1 MAAVLIYASVILI
14 GLFAGA
20 SFALFAA
27 GVFPAKSGLAGS
39 ALSGVVLYVS
49 VLTGPEAP
57 GSGPAAVLTIFLA
70 AVFLSPVVRAHHPAL
85 AGRKYWRRLWLILL
99 HDRAASG
106 DGR

>member
-20 SFALFAA
+20 LFALFAA
-27 GVFPAKSGLAGS
+27 GIFPAKSGLVGS

-49 VLTGPEAP
+49 MLTGPEAP
-57 GSGPAAVLTIFLA
+57 GSGPAAVLAILLA
-70 AVFLSPVVRAHHPAL
+70 AVFLSPVIRVNHPAL
-85 AGRKYWRRLWLILL
+85 AGRKYWRRLWFILL
-99 HDRAASG
+99 HDRGASG